1 MSLRSRLVVGLVAL
15 SAIGLFVAAVAT
27 YGLVGKFLVGRT
39 DQQLVDARGPMLRT
53 LTGEIL
59 GAETGTDRPINRTL
73 LPQVYGE
80 IRVGGQVI
88 AVRQSTTLAGDQAA
102 APALDPLPTKRLSTV
117 GSVSGGEP
125 HYRVLVE
132 SLGTGRTLV
141 VALPLTDIEQTLA
154 RLARIELFVA
164 LAVLT
169 ALAGLGWWVVR
180 LGLAPL
186 YRMEATADAIA
197 EGDLTRRVETPD
209 PRTEVGRLGLALNT
223 MLGRIETAFAEKSAS
238 EERMRRFLADASH
251 ELRTPLTSIRGY
263 SELFRRGA
271 DTRPDDL
278 ARAMSR
284 IESESER
291 MGVLVEELLTLARLD
306 EGRTE
311 ERAPVD
317 LAALATQAAD
327 DLRVADPGRPVT
339 VDAPVPVLVDGD
351 EHQLRQLVG
360 NLLANA
366 RVHTPAGTPVVVR
379 VGTDGAN
386 DTPSGGAARRYRRPR
401 GRRPRARHPG
411 GGPAAR
417 LRALLPGRPGPDP
430 GQRRRRSRPG
440 HRRVGLHR
448 ARGHRHGAGEPRRG
462 GAVPGPA
469 AAVRGAGGRP
479 GLPVDSQR
487 GPIAVPAPTGTLD
500 VIGRAARLAADRPRR
515 TRCPH
520 PPAAGRWPPGPPPES
535 WGRRS
540 PPAPSS
546 PPPGPPPRP
555 APRARPPARPRPPR
569 PSSTDRGPPCGTP
582 GSTASSRCGTRP
594 APSSS
599 STPSAAR

>member
-1 MSLRSRLVVGLVAL
+1 
-15 SAIGLFVAAVAT
+15 
-27 YGLVGKFLVGRT
+27 
-39 DQQLVDARGPMLRT
+39 
-53 LTGEIL
+53 
-59 GAETGTDRPINRTL
+59 
-73 LPQVYGE
+73 VYGE
-80 IRVGGQVI
+80 IRVDGQVI

-102 APALDPLPTKRLSTV
+102 APALSPLPTKRLSTV
-117 GSVSGGEP
+117 GSVGGGEP
-125 HYRVLVE
+125 RYRVLVE

-197 EGDLTRRVETPD
+197 DGDLTRRVETAD

-306 EGRTE
+306 EGRVA
-311 ERAPVD
+311 ERGPVD

-339 VDAPVPVLVDGD
+339 VEAPTPVVVSGD
-351 EHQLRQLVG
+351 EHQLRQVVG

-366 RVHTPAGTPVVVR
+366 RVHTPAGTPVSVR

-386 DTPSGGAARRYRRPR
+386 GVRTAVLEVADRGPGIPTQDQPHVFERFYRVDLARTRASGGAGLGLAIVESVCTAH
-401 GRRPRARHPG
+401 GGTVTAQENPG
-411 GGPAAR
+411 GGALFRVTLPLSGTPADAR
-417 LRALLPGRPGPDP
+417 PSQWTPSADP
-430 GQRRRRSRPG
+430 S
-440 HRRVGLHR
+440 
-448 ARGHRHGAGEPRRG
+448 A
-462 GAVPGPA
+462 
-469 AAVRGAGGRP
+469 
-479 GLPVDSQR
+479 SQ
-487 GPIAVPAPTGTLD
+487 
-500 VIGRAARLAADRPRR
+500 
-515 TRCPH
+515 
-520 PPAAGRWPPGPPPES
+520 
-535 WGRRS
+535 
-540 PPAPSS
+540 
-546 PPPGPPPRP
+546 PRP
-555 APRARPPARPRPPR
+555 AP
-569 PSSTDRGPPCGTP
+569 ST
-582 GSTASSRCGTRP
+582 S
-594 APSSS
+594 
-599 STPSAAR
+599 

>member
-39 DQQLVDARGPMLRT
+39 DQQLVDARGPVLRT

-59 GAETGTDRPINRTL
+59 GAETGTDRPLNRTL

-125 HYRVLVE
+125 RYRVLVE
-132 SLGTGRTLV
+132 PLGTGRTLV
-141 VALPLTDIEQTLA
+141 VALPLTDIQQTLA

-197 EGDLTRRVETPD
+197 DGDLTRRVDAPD

-306 EGRTE
+306 EGRTA

-317 LAALATQAAD
+317 LAALAVQAAD
-327 DLRVADPGRPVT
+327 DLRVAEPGRPVT
-339 VDAPVPVLVDGD
+339 VVAPVPVLVDGD

-379 VGTDGAN
+379 VGPDGAN
-386 DTPSGGAARRYRRPR
+386 DTPGGGAAAAGTAVLEVADRGPGIPTADRPHVFERFYRVDPARTRASGGAGLGLAIVESVCAAH
-401 GRRPRARHPG
+401 GGTVTAQENPG
-411 GGPAAR
+411 GGALFLVR
-417 LRALLPGRPGPDP
+417 LPLSGALED
-430 GQRRRRSRPG
+430 
-440 HRRVGLHR
+440 HR
-448 ARGHRHGAGEPRRG
+448 A
-462 GAVPGPA
+462 
-469 AAVRGAGGRP
+469 
-479 GLPVDSQR
+479 SQR
-487 GPIAVPAPTGTLD
+487 TPS
-500 VIGRAARLAADRPRR
+500 ADP
-515 TRCPH
+515 
-520 PPAAGRWPPGPPPES
+520 
-535 WGRRS
+535 S
-540 PPAPSS
+540 PSQ
-546 PPPGPPPRP
+546 PRP
-555 APRARPPARPRPPR
+555 APWT
-569 PSSTDRGPPCGTP
+569 S
-582 GSTASSRCGTRP
+582 
-594 APSSS
+594 
-599 STPSAAR
+599 

>member
-59 GAETGTDRPINRTL
+59 GAETGTGRPINRTL
-73 LPQVYGE
+73 LPQAYGE
-80 IRVGGQVI
+80 IRVDGQVI
-88 AVRQSTTLAGDQAA
+88 AVQQSTTLAGDQAA
-102 APALDPLPTKRLSTV
+102 APALDPLPARRLSTV
-117 GSVSGGEP
+117 GSVGGGEP
-125 HYRVLVE
+125 RYRVLVE
-132 SLGTGRTLV
+132 PLGAGRTLV
-141 VALPLTDIEQTLA
+141 VALPLTDIQQTLA

-197 EGDLTRRVETPD
+197 DGDLTRRVDTPD

-306 EGRTE
+306 EGRIA

-317 LAALATQAAD
+317 LAALAAQAAG
-327 DLRVADPGRPVT
+327 DLSVAEPGRPVT
-339 VDAPVPVLVDGD
+339 VAAPAPVVVDGD
-351 EHQLRQLVG
+351 EHQLRQVLG

-379 VGTDGAN
+379 VGTDGAS
-386 DTPSGGAARRYRRPR
+386 DTASGAGAAGTAVLEVADRGPGIPAEDQPRVFERFYRVDPARTRASGGVGLGLAIVESVCTAH
-401 GRRPRARHPG
+401 GGTVTAQENPG
-411 GGPAAR
+411 GGALFRVR
-417 LRALLPGRPGPDP
+417 LPLSKTPEDGRP
-430 GQRRRRSRPG
+430 
-440 HRRVGLHR
+440 
-448 ARGHRHGAGEPRRG
+448 
-462 GAVPGPA
+462 
-469 AAVRGAGGRP
+469 
-479 GLPVDSQR
+479 SQR
-487 GPIAVPAPTGTLD
+487 TPS
-500 VIGRAARLAADRPRR
+500 ADPQ
-515 TRCPH
+515 T
-520 PPAAGRWPPGPPPES
+520 S
-535 WGRRS
+535 Q
-540 PPAPSS
+540 
-546 PPPGPPPRP
+546 PRP
-555 APRARPPARPRPPR
+555 AP
-569 PSSTDRGPPCGTP
+569 ST
-582 GSTASSRCGTRP
+582 S
-594 APSSS
+594 
-599 STPSAAR
+599 